1 VCSDYLRPEDDP
13 LLEEDDLPDE
23 LLLAGEELLLGE
35 DDLLYVE
42 LPLDCVDL
50 AGE

>member
-1 VCSDYLRPEDDP
+1 MCSYYLRPEDDP

-35 DDLLYVE
+35 DDLYVE
-42 LPLDCVDL
+42 LLLDCVDL
-50 AGE
+50 AGCE